1 MTTEEH
7 AIKFAEWLKTVT
19 SDEKAPVTVSIIDG
33 NINYVAWNNQFGIE
47 IPNGIPTENIEEN
60 IEEVVE
66 KPIE

>member
-7 AIKFAEWLKTVT
+7 AAKFAEWLKTVT
-19 SDEKAPVTVSIIDG
+19 SDGKTPVTVSIIDG

-47 IPNGIPTENIEEN
+47 IPNGEPTEIEEA
-60 IEEVVE
+60 VE